1 MQVKECKVKECK
13 VIRTSQLY
21 IYIYIYI
28 TLKWFRKFKGLRLIL
43 VNSKIFNFLMVF
55 VSIVVKTTKN
65 EEEFHILY
73 LLLLLFQLKIIS
85 YIKFI
90 KNNLINSFNI
100 NN

>member
-1 MQVKECKVKECK
+1 
-13 VIRTSQLY
+13 
-21 IYIYIYI
+21 
-28 TLKWFRKFKGLRLIL
+28 
-43 VNSKIFNFLMVF
+43 MVF

-90 KNNLINSFNI
+90 KNNLVNSFNI